1 MVLVALPGIPAK
13 LHVGRTIMYSEVN
26 ILLTITNKKNLERL
40 IANRGG

>member
-26 ILLTITNKKNLERL
+26 ILLTITNKKTSKGL
-40 IANRGG
+40 

>member
-26 ILLTITNKKNLERL
+26 IWLTITNKKTSKGL
-40 IANRGG
+40 